1 MHKTYKLELKLTL
14 RRISSVISKPLLTLF
29 YGNNSG
35 LGIMFA
41 NLTINSKLNDI
52 CSISPFHFFRKV
64 QKMSNLKISFS
75 TFLVQRLILW
85 LIYRYP
91 MFCFQMLTL
100 SNKPDSSVHYILR
113 IQAGLQ
119 AFVSTFTEHW
129 RGEYNL
135 SWIVSLDFIIL
146 MSWTK

>member
-1 MHKTYKLELKLTL
+1 MKLTL
-14 RRISSVISKPLLTLF
+14 RRISSIISKPLTNAF
-29 YGNNSG
+29 YVNNSG
-35 LGIMFA
+35 WRIMCD
-41 NLTINSKLNDI
+41 NLKIDAKLNDI

-75 TFLVQRLILW
+75 TFLVQRQMLW
-85 LIYRYP
+85 LNYRYP

-100 SNKPDSSVHYILR
+100 SNKPDSSVHCILR

-119 AFVSTFTEHW
+119 AFISTFNEHW